1 MLCKKSALFG
11 AVASLALLAAAGANA
26 QDKVVELK
34 MSTWV
39 PPAHPLHGVIK
50 EWADSI
56 ESQSGGTIKLT
67 LFTSQQLGKAHD
79 HFDMTRDK
87 IADFAYVN
95 PGYQPGRFPIASAAE
110 LPFLTANAS
119 AGSAAFDA
127 WYRPYAVE
135 EMKDIHYCLGF
146 VGEPGGLHGKR
157 ELVVPENLQGL
168 KLGSR
173 NWTNSNFVTMLGAS
187 NVQVSAPESREVL
200 ERGVADA
207 VFFPWGSLFL
217 FNLDKVTTHHLDMP
231 LYVGN
236 FVWAMNKRAYETMSD
251 QQRAVID
258 DHCTTEWAEK
268 FGTPWGEFEAAG
280 RDKII
285 AAGGHTITVPT
296 EEQVKKWRAAAQPLV
311 EQWAEPVRAKGL
323 DSQAI
328 LDAYKK
334 ELADRGALY

>member
-1 MLCKKSALFG
+1 MHCSKKALFC
-11 AVASLALLAAAGANA
+11 AAAALALAAGGGVAA
-26 QDKVVELK
+26 QADVVQLK

-39 PPAHPLHGVIK
+39 PPAHPLHGVIQ

-56 ESQSGGTIKLT
+56 ESQSEGTIKLT

-79 HFDMTRDK
+79 HYDMTRDR
-87 IADFAYVN
+87 ITDFAYVN
-95 PGYQPGRFPIASAAE
+95 PGYQPGRFPIASVTE

-127 WYRPYAVE
+127 WYRSYAAE

-157 ELVVPENLQGL
+157 ELSVPEDLSGL

-173 NWTNSNFVTMLGAS
+173 NWTNSNFVTLLGAS
-187 NVQVSAPESREVL
+187 NVQVSAPESREIL

-217 FNLDKVTTHHLDMP
+217 FGLEKVTTQHLDMP

-236 FVWAMNKRAYETMSD
+236 FVWAMNKRTYETLSD
-251 QQRAVID
+251 AQRAVID
-258 DHCTTEWAEK
+258 SHCTTEWAEK

-285 AAGGHTITVPT
+285 EAGGHTITIPT
-296 EEQVKKWRAAAQPLV
+296 DEQVHKWRAAAQPLT
-311 EQWAEPVRAKGL
+311 EQWAQPLRDKGL
-323 DSQAI
+323 DPDEI
-328 LDAYKK
+328 LGAYKK